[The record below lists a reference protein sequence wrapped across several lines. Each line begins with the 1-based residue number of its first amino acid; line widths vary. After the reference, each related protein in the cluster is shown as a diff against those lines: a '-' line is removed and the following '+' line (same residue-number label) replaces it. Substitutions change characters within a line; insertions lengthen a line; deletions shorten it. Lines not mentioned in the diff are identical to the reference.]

1 MSSNCSQS
9 CNEDG
14 DINKERVWTEI
25 KRNADGVSVTTY
37 HDSPAHDEPEVVD
50 EAWWTWAEFTGCDTM
65 DLPVSRTGRTT
76 LDGTTKPTAT
86 CPQSIVDILA
96 TSGLGIADISKTVS
110 DSQETISDVEVFEG
124 AGAVEELL
132 RRLDNDGC

>member
-1 MSSNCSQS
+1 MVSSCAQS
-9 CNEDG
+9 GESG
-14 DINKERVWTEI
+14 DRIEGERVWTEVE
-25 KRNADGVSVTTY
+25 RDHEAVSVTTY

-96 TSGLGIADISKTVS
+96 AAGLGIADINKTVS
-110 DSQETISDVEVFEG
+110 DEQETIDDIEVFEG
-124 AGAVEELL
+124 SGAVEELL
-132 RRLDNDGC
+132 HRLDNDGW